1 MLVLCNDV
9 VKRKKDLP
17 PFSIYERKSIYLNF
31 NVLFSSFEYTNPF
44 ATLLLS
50 NDTNTPLVNF
60 NITDI
65 LPVFEASKL
74 PRL

>member
-31 NVLFSSFEYTNPF
+31 NVLFSSFEYTNAF
-44 ATLLLS
+44 RYST
-50 NDTNTPLVNF
+50 T
-60 NITDI
+60 I
-65 LPVFEASKL
+65 K
-74 PRL
+74 